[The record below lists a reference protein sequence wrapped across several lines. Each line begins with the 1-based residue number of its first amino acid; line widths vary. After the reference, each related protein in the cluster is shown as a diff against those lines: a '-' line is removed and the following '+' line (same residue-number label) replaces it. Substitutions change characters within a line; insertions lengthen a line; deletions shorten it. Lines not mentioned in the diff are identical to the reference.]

1 MPRKVSRKNANRT
14 IALCYVR
21 KSWTNKDRDKDDN
34 ANGENDLDQISPER
48 QRAHIQAVCDAHGW
62 TPEWYEDTEGHKS
75 GMHEKNRPGWL
86 ALKARLGDPD
96 VIALVA
102 NDLARLHRKG
112 WRIGD
117 LLDFVEQHEIKL
129 VLADPRRQIDFSTPY
144 GRMFAQLSAIFD
156 EWYALDVSERWKAD
170 IAHRK
175 SKGITVG
182 LPPFGTTRSKETRLL
197 EPSDEGAWL
206 LPDGTWKAGKVGQK
220 PPVDGA
226 LWRGYFDC
234 ARRILTLYSEQT
246 GRGGVLEKLQS
257 EGWAFR
263 ERGGQPAPL
272 EKDDVRR
279 VVANFAEY
287 GGYVSAKRARER
299 HPSDFLPDAII
310 PKLDPERAVFDIDL
324 LARVA
329 RSRQQRAIGKHP
341 TRSVNRKA
349 RAYPLAGITYCSH
362 CELLAKKHNNPKLR
376 SLLSGKLGRYY
387 RHKPGVPCNSGK
399 TMVTREIY
407 EADFLRL
414 IKLLEV
420 KPGALDVLLSL
431 GQQLN
436 PSPEDAADLETKKQ
450 EAIALCQR
458 RIQAAVDLYGD
469 GRISREEYLRRV
481 DFNEREMASWKAR
494 TTDSQRLAMELS
506 MCIQA
511 VETLSSMWELASDED
526 RQGMAR
532 HLFEYLTYDL
542 GKRQIVDFRLKP
554 WADQFLTLRAGLYA
568 EEMEKN
574 DGNPVTP
581 TGIRAVKLS
590 SVFRFANPSSA
601 SSTWRSIATPNL
613 TLSPRRNAI
622 SASAKAA

>member
-1 MPRKVSRKNANRT
+1 
-14 IALCYVR
+14 
-21 KSWTNKDRDKDDN
+21 
-34 ANGENDLDQISPER
+34 
-48 QRAHIQAVCDAHGW
+48 
-62 TPEWYEDTEGHKS
+62 
-75 GMHEKNRPGWL
+75 
-86 ALKARLGDPD
+86 
-96 VIALVA
+96 
-102 NDLARLHRKG
+102 
-112 WRIGD
+112 
-117 LLDFVEQHEIKL
+117 
-129 VLADPRRQIDFSTPY
+129 
-144 GRMFAQLSAIFD
+144 
-156 EWYALDVSERWKAD
+156 
-170 IAHRK
+170 
-175 SKGITVG
+175 
-182 LPPFGTTRSKETRLL
+182 
-197 EPSDEGAWL
+197 
-206 LPDGTWKAGKVGQK
+206 
-220 PPVDGA
+220 
-226 LWRGYFDC
+226 
-234 ARRILTLYSEQT
+234 
-246 GRGGVLEKLQS
+246 VLEKLQS

-299 HPSDFLPDAII
+299 HPSDFLPDEII
-310 PKLDPERAVFDIDL
+310 PKLDPDRAVFDINL

-387 RHKPGVPCNSGK
+387 RHKPGVRCNSGK

-511 VETLSSMWELASDED
+511 VETLSSMWEVASDED

-568 EEMEKN
+568 EEMAKN

-590 SVFRFANPSSA
+590 SVLTFANRSSV
-601 SSTWRSIATPNL
+601 SSTWRSIATHNL
-613 TLSPRRNAI
+613 TISPRLDAI
-622 SASAKAA
+622 SVFANAA